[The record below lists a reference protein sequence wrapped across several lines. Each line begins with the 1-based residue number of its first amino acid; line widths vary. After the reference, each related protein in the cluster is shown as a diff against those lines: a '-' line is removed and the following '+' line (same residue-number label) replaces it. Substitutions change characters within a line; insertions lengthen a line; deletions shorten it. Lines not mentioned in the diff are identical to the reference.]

1 MNTKFVK
8 LRDIA
13 KVIRSKN
20 AGPFEIT
27 FDIIFRTK
35 EDYEKVKAS
44 GVLSKRFIASLY
56 NLDPQNILTFVFYD
70 AANAV
75 KITIPRMR
83 PQGSI
88 GEVDMHGAQQYVP
101 LFDINIPLDV

>member
-1 MNTKFVK
+1 MNIKSVK

-20 AGPFEIT
+20 AGPFELT
-27 FDIIFRTK
+27 FDVIFKTK

-44 GVLSKRFIASLY
+44 GVLNKRLIASLY

-101 LFDINIPLDV
+101 LFDIDIPIDL

>member
-1 MNTKFVK
+1 MNIKSVK

-35 EDYEKVKAS
+35 DDYEKVKAS
-44 GVLSKRFIASLY
+44 GVLNKRLTASLY
-56 NLDPQNILTFVFYD
+56 SLDPQNILTFVFYD

-101 LFDINIPLDV
+101 LFDIDIPIDL

>member
-1 MNTKFVK
+1 MNKKTVK
-8 LRDIA
+8 LKDIA

-27 FDIIFRTK
+27 FDIIFKTK

-44 GVLSKRFIASLY
+44 GVLNKELIARIY
-56 NLDPQNILTFVFYD
+56 NLDPQRILTFVFYD

-75 KITIPRMR
+75 KITIPRIR
-83 PQGSI
+83 PQGSV

-101 LFDINIPLDV
+101 LFDIEVPIGA

>member
-1 MNTKFVK
+1 MNIKSVK

-20 AGPFEIT
+20 AGPFELT
-27 FDIIFRTK
+27 FYVIFKTK

-44 GVLSKRFIASLY
+44 GVLNKRLIASLY

-101 LFDINIPLDV
+101 LFDIDIPIDL

>member
-1 MNTKFVK
+1 MNIKSVK

-35 EDYEKVKAS
+35 DDYEKVKAS
-44 GVLSKRFIASLY
+44 GVLNKRLIASLY
-56 NLDPQNILTFVFYD
+56 NLDPQNILHSSF
-70 AANAV
+70 
-75 KITIPRMR
+75 M
-83 PQGSI
+83 
-88 GEVDMHGAQQYVP
+88 MP
-101 LFDINIPLDV
+101 LML

>member
-1 MNTKFVK
+1 MNIKSVK

-44 GVLSKRFIASLY
+44 GVLNKRLTASLY
-56 NLDPQNILTFVFYD
+56 SLDPQNILTFVFYD

-101 LFDINIPLDV
+101 LFDIDIPIDL

>member
-1 MNTKFVK
+1 MNKKVVK

-13 KVIRSKN
+13 KAIRSKN

-27 FDIIFRTK
+27 FDIIFKSK

-44 GVLSKRFIASLY
+44 GVLSKELIASLY
-56 NLDPQNILTFVFYD
+56 NLDPEKILTFVFYD

-75 KITIPRMR
+75 KVTIPRMR
-83 PQGSI
+83 PQGSV
-88 GEVDMHGAQQYVP
+88 GEIDMHGAQQYVP
-101 LFDINIPLDV
+101 LFNIEIPLDM

>member
-1 MNTKFVK
+1 MNIKSVK

-35 EDYEKVKAS
+35 DDYEKVKAS
-44 GVLSKRFIASLY
+44 GVLNKRLIASLY

-101 LFDINIPLDV
+101 LFDIDIPIDL

>member
-1 MNTKFVK
+1 MNIKSVK

-44 GVLSKRFIASLY
+44 GVLNKRLIASLY

-101 LFDINIPLDV
+101 LFDIDIPIDL